1 MQQLVEVHPGTTE
14 DRIEPVTFNQFETVA
29 VHAVL
34 SFRVPDSRF
43 DGSASFHPAPQ
54 APGSSPPAAFV
65 DMNLYLSSVCVAAV
79 AHVHNSM
86 LRAAAGNPLDL
97 IQGIFESMTV
107 LRVIVHGHG
116 PYRPTATAGGRHAD
130 LAAKLVALVC
140 FAFTDTLHLRFMNA
154 VNFVFIVTLLRKNPL

>member
-14 DRIEPVTFNQFETVA
+14 DRIEPVTFNLLETVV

-79 AHVHNSM
+79 AH
-86 LRAAAGNPLDL
+86 
-97 IQGIFESMTV
+97 
-107 LRVIVHGHG
+107 G
-116 PYRPTATAGGRHAD
+116 PDKPTATAGGRHAD

-140 FAFTDTLHLRFMNA
+140 FAFTDKLHLRFMNA
-154 VNFVFIVTLLRKNPL
+154 VNFIFIVTLLRKDPL